1 MKVPHQFDANET
13 EWIPHPKFPNILTKS
28 LETRESNQFASI
40 TLVKVDPDGSIP
52 THVHE
57 IETETVWIMSGR
69 SMITVGEQDH
79 IIESG
84 AGITIPEGIS
94 HSLNNI
100 GDKPIELLAIHMPP
114 VF

>member
-1 MKVPHQFDANET
+1 MKAPHLFNANET
-13 EWIPHPKFPNILTKS
+13 KWNPHPKFPNILTKS
-28 LETRESNQFASI
+28 LETRESNQYASI
-40 TLVKVDPDGSIP
+40 TLVKVDTDGLIP

-69 SMITVGEQDH
+69 SMITVGKQDH

-84 AGITIPEGIS
+84 AGITIPEGIP
-94 HSLNNI
+94 HSLKNI
-100 GDKPIELLAIHMPP
+100 GDKSIELLAIHMPP

>member
-1 MKVPHQFDANET
+1 MKAPHLFNDNET
-13 EWIPHPKFPNILTKS
+13 KWNPHPKFPNILTKS
-28 LETRESNQFASI
+28 LETRESNQYASI
-40 TLVKVDPDGSIP
+40 TLVKVDTDGLIP

-69 SMITVGEQDH
+69 SMITVGKQDH

-84 AGITIPEGIS
+84 AGITIPEGIP
-94 HSLNNI
+94 HSLKNI
-100 GDKPIELLAIHMPP
+100 GDKSIELLAIHMPP

>member
-1 MKVPHQFDANET
+1 MKTPHLFDVNKT
-13 EWIPHPKFPNILTKS
+13 KWNPHPKFPSILTKS
-28 LETRESNQFASI
+28 LETKESNQYASI
-40 TLVKVDPDGSIP
+40 TLVKVDTDGFIP
-52 THVHE
+52 THVHQ

-79 IIESG
+79 TIESG
-84 AGITIPEGIS
+84 AGITIPEGMP

-100 GDKPIELLAIHMPP
+100 GNKPIELLAIHTPP